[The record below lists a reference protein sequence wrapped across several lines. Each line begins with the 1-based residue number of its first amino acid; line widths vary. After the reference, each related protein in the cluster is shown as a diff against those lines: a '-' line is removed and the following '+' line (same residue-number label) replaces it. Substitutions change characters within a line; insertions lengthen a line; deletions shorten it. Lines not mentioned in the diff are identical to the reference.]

1 MGRFDSLKENSFF
14 KGTNNKKKNKNDK
27 KIRDETIKEDNKEQ
41 KNKIYEKKE
50 ENIFPEYKEQDNKPK
65 KQSEWIKIIKK
76 TEKKQMSTTTINV
89 NDPKYWEGP
98 IWKGPVYLKGNEI
111 GEKWKKYI
119 KDASKMGSTIVIPNR
134 NTIWSRDNINWHNS
148 YNETFSPEQLQEIE
162 DYELQIEM
170 GQLSARIINLHE
182 KRREESERIY
192 YETGEIDSFMWA
204 KLENEKYE
212 KYCEKLEK
220 EWEESERLEK
230 ENEEIEEEEY
240 LEDEYD

>member
-76 TEKKQMSTTTINV
+76 TEKKQMSTTINV

-170 GQLSARIINLHE
+170 GQLSARIMNLHE
-182 KRREESERIY
+182 KRKEESERIY

-240 LEDEYD
+240 LEEEYD